1 MQNSSGM
8 GELAGPDQL
17 TLNMLLPNSVI
28 LWIAAVVVFIR
39 SVLRNKT
46 TAQINDGTTG
56 RRDEGTTGRGDD

>member
-28 LWIAAVVVFIR
+28 LWIAAVVYPSDQPILTVIARWHSFEQK
-39 SVLRNKT
+39 SYV
-46 TAQINDGTTG
+46 
-56 RRDEGTTGRGDD
+56 RRIQDLSYV